1 MYENPTLVI
10 EMGSHT
16 DCRGS
21 DQANLVLSQKRA
33 QSSMEYIASRG
44 VERNRLSF
52 RGYGETMPVNNCRC
66 ITKNDC
72 SEYEHQ
78 MNRRTE
84 FKVINF

>member
-1 MYENPTLVI
+1 MYENPTLLI

-52 RGYGETMPVNNCRC
+52 RGY
-66 ITKNDC
+66 
-72 SEYEHQ
+72 S
-78 MNRRTE
+78 
-84 FKVINF
+84 